1 MSERVSDWCRTD
13 LKALHNRPN
22 FFLPWLRAPLAR
34 KDYKCNHPW
43 VGLLDG
49 KVAVVTGTSRGVGVG
64 IAHELLRAGATVI
77 GCSRSRLDAL
87 PGADAEPEWARR
99 SAQMVCDQGDY
110 TAVDRFVT
118 GVVDEYGRIDILVNN
133 AGGTVPAPHAEEIP
147 ELVQRLQ
154 GAPRSADDFERTA
167 LFHAFAIQMNLISPL
182 WFAIRVYR
190 QMKTQD
196 GTGCIVNISSGAGHP
211 AGAPTLV
218 SYGAAKS
225 GLNHL
230 TRSLAQEW
238 GPKVR
243 VNCVALGPTIT
254 ENFRAFVLP
263 KDDPTGSEYFAKV
276 PMKRGGEPAEVGR
289 TVVFLA
295 SGTVDFINGTTI
307 EIDGGMLPGVLY
319 DAGLKTITDLM

>member
-1 MSERVSDWCRTD
+1 M
-13 LKALHNRPN
+13 
-22 FFLPWLRAPLAR
+22 
-34 KDYKCNHPW
+34 
-43 VGLLDG
+43 GLLDG

-64 IAHELLRAGATVI
+64 IAHELLRAGATVV
-77 GCSRSRLDAL
+77 GCSRSPLDAL
-87 PGADAEPEWARR
+87 PGADAEPDWAGR
-99 SAQMVCDQGDY
+99 STQMVCDQGDY
-110 TAVDRFVT
+110 HAIDTFVAK
-118 GVVDEYGRIDILVNN
+118 VADAYGRIDILVNN
-133 AGGTVPAPHAEEIP
+133 AGGTVPAPHVDDIP

-154 GAPRSADDFERTA
+154 GTPRSTDDFERTA

-263 KDDPTGSEYFAKV
+263 KDDPTGTEYFAKV

-319 DAGLKTITDLM
+319 DAGLKTITELM